1 MAEEAVSIMEAI
13 ERIADAYAAEQGF
26 FIENALRPK
35 LPEIAQRLVE
45 QLPLFG
51 YEIVKKKE
59 AK

>member
-1 MAEEAVSIMEAI
+1 MAEEEVSIMEAI

-35 LPEIAQRLVE
+35 LPDIAQRLID

-51 YEIVKKKE
+51 YEIVKKKA